1 MYKTKRKR
9 EFDFETGYFDR
20 LKRNEK
26 LAIIN
31 FLSVIAASDTRLK
44 LRDDV
49 MAFMDHCYKV
59 LMVTGDQVLEYVA
72 IGGRE
77 QTVIDI
83 KKIDRYNFFMLIVVT
98 SELCDQ
104 NGGMTDAEYLALL
117 CWLDDLEMTVDEW
130 FDFVV
135 DENVE

>member
-1 MYKTKRKR
+1 MYKTRKMR
-9 EFDFETGYFDR
+9 EFYFGTGYFDR
-20 LKRNEK
+20 LKGNQK

-31 FLSVIAASDTRLK
+31 FLSVIAASDTRVK
-44 LRDDV
+44 LQDDV
-49 MAFMDHCYKV
+49 TAFMNHVYKV
-59 LMVTGDQVLEYVA
+59 LEVTGDQVLEYVA

-83 KKIDRYNFFMLIVVT
+83 KKMDRYNLFILIVVT

-117 CWLDDLEMTVDEW
+117 CWIDDLQMTIDEW
-130 FDFVV
+130 FDFNV

>member
-1 MYKTKRKR
+1 MYKTRKKV
-9 EFDFETGYFDR
+9 EFYFEVGYFFR
-20 LKRNEK
+20 LKRNQK

-31 FLSVIAASDTRLK
+31 FLSVIAASDTRTKLK
-44 LRDDV
+44 DDV
-49 MAFMDHCYKV
+49 AAFMDHCFKV
-59 LMVTGDQVLEYVA
+59 LRVTGDEVLEYVA

-83 KKIDRYNFFMLIVVT
+83 KKLDRHNLLMLTIVT

-104 NGGMTDAEYLALL
+104 NGGMSDAEYLALQ
-117 CWLDDLEMTVDEW
+117 CWVDDLEMTIDEW
-130 FDFVV
+130 YDYTV